1 MYTDYRCIC
10 SFHLY
15 IVILEG
21 KLFICFDFLY
31 FLFCICSICTGDF
44 LTHTQS
50 QIKNHS
56 DAALK
61 LKEMSPKPMDSMF
74 EKQTKAEA
82 LKKRADRREMVILD
96 GPPTTPGIYFIHFL
110 PYVQCHTHACQF
122 TVLIYVASWCSIL
135 FQFKMI
141 FFMLIVGY
149 CQTVEIK

>member
-1 MYTDYRCIC
+1 MISCTFYFVFAAYVQEIFDTYTK
-10 SFHLY
+10 SNKKSL
-15 IVILEG
+15 
-21 KLFICFDFLY
+21 
-31 FLFCICSICTGDF
+31 
-44 LTHTQS
+44 Q
-50 QIKNHS
+50 

-96 GPPTTPGIYFIHFL
+96 VPPTTPGIYFIHFL

-122 TVLIYVASWCSIL
+122 TVLIYVASCCSIL

>member
-1 MYTDYRCIC
+1 MISCIFYFVFAAYVQEIFDTYTK
-10 SFHLY
+10 SNKESL
-15 IVILEG
+15 
-21 KLFICFDFLY
+21 K
-31 FLFCICSICTGDF
+31 
-44 LTHTQS
+44 
-50 QIKNHS
+50 

-96 GPPTTPGIYFIHFL
+96 VPPTTTGIYFIHFL
-110 PYVQCHTHACQF
+110 PFVQCHTHACQY
-122 TVLIYVASWCSIL
+122 TVLIYVASSCSIL